1 MSKKPEMN
9 LKHLFCITSTVI
21 LLHACK
27 SFDNNLYEF
36 DPLKLNDNE
45 IFLSE
50 ISDEISY
57 IPLDN
62 KYWLGN
68 ISKIIFTNTVIY
80 LTSKDIG
87 ILTFNREGKYM
98 NKIGNIGRGPGE
110 YLTYLRFCVDEK
122 SGIVYVADIK
132 NEIKVYSAIGHF
144 LRSFPLVEY
153 GDVIENIAF
162 YNSLLFIKY
171 GIQFR
176 RADYDWII
184 CDTIGNLVKKQSRHL
199 PEFKA
204 NWGGNNGIY
213 NFANRLFYYNSFT
226 DTVFSVLPDFTEKPS
241 FMISPGKH
249 RYPRS
254 NISMKQF
261 MSNNYLDIARIIETN
276 RFYIV
281 RYRYKQSYLAL
292 IDKDSHK
299 SFLINLK
306 FGNNNYNDGIENDID
321 GGHFLIPGYY
331 FTENFREYIVGLIYP
346 RQIKARVASKE
357 FKELTPLYPEK
368 KKELES
374 LADNLKEDDNPV
386 LMLVRLKQ

>member
-162 YNSLLFIKY
+162 YNHY
-171 GIQFR
+171 
-176 RADYDWII
+176 
-184 CDTIGNLVKKQSRHL
+184 
-199 PEFKA
+199 
-204 NWGGNNGIY
+204 
-213 NFANRLFYYNSFT
+213 
-226 DTVFSVLPDFTEKPS
+226 
-241 FMISPGKH
+241 
-249 RYPRS
+249 
-254 NISMKQF
+254 
-261 MSNNYLDIARIIETN
+261 
-276 RFYIV
+276 
-281 RYRYKQSYLAL
+281 
-292 IDKDSHK
+292 
-299 SFLINLK
+299 FL
-306 FGNNNYNDGIENDID
+306 
-321 GGHFLIPGYY
+321 
-331 FTENFREYIVGLIYP
+331 
-346 RQIKARVASKE
+346 
-357 FKELTPLYPEK
+357 
-368 KKELES
+368 
-374 LADNLKEDDNPV
+374 
-386 LMLVRLKQ
+386 